1 MLEAR
6 HLEELLAGKPS
17 SLAAPETRKTVAP
30 AAVAPAAATNRQPTQ
45 VAVSIQG
52 PLPKPHGA
60 YNFRN
65 WNANH
70 TVFEAK
76 TAYIKDYLAA
86 FFGVNQRLVIEE
98 TPLPD
103 SVYNLLAEAPTN
115 QLFELQTRFVEMLRT
130 NLGLSVELTN
140 RELDV
145 YEMTLVSTNVPG
157 LRSNLKTGGG
167 GQISG
172 GFRLRGATMDSVAS
186 FFEIYS
192 DKPVVNETEASG
204 RWGVEVE
211 WKLSDPELLPEQLD
225 NAVWRFFQ
233 TNKSANASYPLPA
246 GLRDRV
252 SSNELEL
259 LKSEM
264 ARPQEHQ
271 FEPDFDRVIKAAR
284 EQAGLE
290 IKPARR
296 RLPVVVVRAG
306 QPQGS
311 DSTPRD

>member
-1 MLEAR
+1 
-6 HLEELLAGKPS
+6 
-17 SLAAPETRKTVAP
+17 
-30 AAVAPAAATNRQPTQ
+30 
-45 VAVSIQG
+45 
-52 PLPKPHGA
+52 
-60 YNFRN
+60 
-65 WNANH
+65 
-70 TVFEAK
+70 
-76 TAYIKDYLAA
+76 
-86 FFGVNQRLVIEE
+86 
-98 TPLPD
+98 
-103 SVYNLLAEAPTN
+103 
-115 QLFELQTRFVEMLRT
+115 
-130 NLGLSVELTN
+130 
-140 RELDV
+140 
-145 YEMTLVSTNVPG
+145 MTLVSTNVPG